1 MGRKGEIKNVSDGF
15 YRNFLMPKEYAV
27 AITEKVEA
35 ELKQKTL
42 QEEADRGKRKSSI
55 EVLQTELSKKPIIIK
70 GAMDDTG
77 KLFGS
82 VNARAI
88 EKALAEA
95 GRNLSLLHGKIML
108 EEPLKEKGAHKVVIR
123 FSDGIKA
130 ECVVIIEKQ

>member
-1 MGRKGEIKNVSDGF
+1 
-15 YRNFLMPKEYAV
+15 MPKEYAV